1 MVIELLEDMESLI
14 TPGKQW
20 RKGQLLDLDNESA
33 ENLIK
38 GGKAKIADDASQP
51 SKEPPKKS
59 KIPKQVS

>member
-20 RKGQLLDLDNESA
+20 RKGQYVDLDTESA

-38 GGKAKIADDASQP
+38 EGKAQLAKVQLA
-51 SKEPPKKS
+51 KEPPKRRKLD
-59 KIPKQVS
+59 K

>member
-20 RKGQLLDLDNESA
+20 HKGQLVDLDTESA

-38 GGKAKIADDASQP
+38 EGKAQTAKVQLA
-51 SKEPPKKS
+51 KEPPKRRKLD
-59 KIPKQVS
+59 K